1 MDYKYSNA
9 KFRIVNVACG
19 KQIKLTKYISLIEK
33 YTKIKSKKN
42 LLDLQVGDVRE
53 ISANINYLNQLTGN
67 IPKINVETG
76 VMKFINWYK
85 KYYKVE

>member
-1 MDYKYSNA
+1 M
-9 KFRIVNVACG
+9 
-19 KQIKLTKYISLIEK
+19 L
-33 YTKIKSKKN
+33 
-42 LLDLQVGDVRE
+42 E